1 MSVGIITGSG
11 TYALPEFEEAA
22 PETVETPWGAT
33 LITRGKFA
41 GVDVVHLS
49 RHGEGH
55 VRLSNH
61 VNHRANI
68 WGLKEAGCEA
78 VVGCTACGAV
88 DGEIPLGTLIM
99 FDDLY
104 FLANRLADGSI
115 CSFYTEEGDPQR
127 GHWIYEG
134 PFSEP
139 LRRALVAGAEEA
151 GVHARDGG
159 CYGHVDGPRFN
170 TRTEIAQLAQ
180 AGVTAVSQTAGP
192 ETVLCGELELPFA
205 LMGFATDYANA
216 VKAKATPVE
225 ELIRLMGE
233 STGRFAAVLSATLPK
248 LPETEITPP
257 GVVFR
262 FEQGV

>member
-11 TYALPEFEEAA
+11 TYALPDFEEAA
-22 PETVETPWGAT
+22 PESVETPWGAAEV
-33 LITRGKFA
+33 TRGKFA

-68 WGLKEAGCEA
+68 WALKEAGCEA

-88 DGEIPLGTLIM
+88 DGDIPLGTLIM
-99 FDDLY
+99 FDDLH

-115 CSFYTEEGDPQR
+115 CSYFTEEGDPQR
-127 GHWIYEG
+127 GHWIYEA

-170 TRTEIAQLAQ
+170 TRTEIAQLSQ

-216 VKAKATPVE
+216 VKPKATPVE

-233 STGRFAAVLSATLPK
+233 STGRFAAVLAAALPK
-248 LPETEITPP
+248 LAETEITPP

-262 FEQGV
+262 FEQGL